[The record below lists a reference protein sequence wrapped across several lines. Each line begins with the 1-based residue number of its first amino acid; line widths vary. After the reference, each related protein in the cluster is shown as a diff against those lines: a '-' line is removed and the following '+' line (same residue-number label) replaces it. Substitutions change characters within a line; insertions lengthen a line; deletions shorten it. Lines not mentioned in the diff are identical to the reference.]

1 MTRFVTADLVDA
13 YADQV
18 QGCDVQFRQYG
29 GRRAFHGRI
38 RTVRTFAGGPALLF
52 REVKGSPYPVEDNAL
67 VRAAVST
74 PGEGAVLV
82 VDGGASLRVALV
94 GDMIAALAV
103 AHGWAGLVIYGAV
116 RDSIALA
123 KLEIGIKALG
133 TNPLKSAKQGLG
145 EIDVPVTFGGATLAP
160 GSMLYSDDDGLLVSA
175 GALEPPGR

>member
-1 MTRFVTADLVDA
+1 
-13 YADQV
+13 
-18 QGCDVQFRQYG
+18 
-29 GRRAFHGRI
+29 
-38 RTVRTFAGGPALLF
+38 
-52 REVKGSPYPVEDNAL
+52 
-67 VRAAVST
+67 
-74 PGEGAVLV
+74 VLV